1 MNFASKHFTTHFTID
16 LLSLMDSVLMI
27 VESRLLCKLLAT
39 IIANMH
45 FVFATFILIL
55 FEKWVTNMPF

>member
-27 VESRLLCKLLAT
+27 VESRLLSKLLAT

>member
-1 MNFASKHFTTHFTID
+1 
-16 LLSLMDSVLMI
+16 MDSVLMI
-27 VESRLLCKLLAT
+27 VESRLLSKLLAT